1 MIILL
6 LFGIALSAVAAAFAV
21 RAVAIGGVRRRNT
34 LAQIA
39 SYGFTGVVVT
49 PDEPQPRRGPRAM
62 LDSLATMLGTVAVR
76 RFASL
81 REQEV
86 RSQLR
91 TAGLYHVRPETF
103 VGYRMLAAGFVP
115 ALWLLLSLSSGSI
128 SPRGLLIVTVVAVQ
142 GWILP
147 LFFLKRRGTQRLHE
161 IDLEMPELVDLLVTT
176 VEAGVGFAAALQLV
190 ARRVQGPLGQELR
203 ITLQEQNMGLTIE
216 NALENMLERVD
227 SVSVRTFV
235 QAMVQGQTLGV
246 SIGRILRDLALDMRK
261 RRRQMAEERAQKAPT
276 KILFPLVFLILP
288 ALFIIVLGGPLIGL
302 ANTLGSLA

>member
-6 LFGIALSAVAAAFAV
+6 LFGIALTAVAAAFAV
-21 RAVAIGGVRRRNT
+21 RAVAIGGIRRRNT
-34 LAQIA
+34 LAQIS
-39 SYGFTGVVVT
+39 SYGFTGTIVASDQA
-49 PDEPQPRRGPRAM
+49 PERRGLRAV
-62 LDSLATMLGTVAVR
+62 LDSLATRLGTLAVR
-76 RFASL
+76 RFVSL
-81 REQEV
+81 HEQDV
-86 RSQLR
+86 RKQLR
-91 TAGLYHVRPETF
+91 TAGLYHVRVETF

-115 ALWLLLSLSSGSI
+115 ALWLLLSLTSGGI
-128 SPRGLLIVTVVAVQ
+128 SPRGLLVVTVVGVQ
-142 GWILP
+142 GWVLP
-147 LFFLKRRGTQRLHE
+147 SFFLKRRGTQRLHE

-216 NALENMLERVD
+216 SALENMLERVD
-227 SVSVRTFV
+227 SVSVRVFV

-288 ALFIIVLGGPLIGL
+288 ALFIVILGGPLIGL

>member
-6 LFGIALSAVAAAFAV
+6 LFGIALTAVAAGFAV
-21 RAVAIGGVRRRNT
+21 HAIAIGGVRRRNT
-34 LAQIA
+34 LAQIS
-39 SYGFTGVVVT
+39 SYGFTGTVVAL
-49 PDEPQPRRGPRAM
+49 DEPPVRRGPRAL
-62 LDSLATMLGTVAVR
+62 LDSLATRLGTLAVR

-86 RSQLR
+86 RKLLR
-91 TAGLYHVRPETF
+91 TAGLYHIRVETF
-103 VGYRMLAAGFVP
+103 VGYRLLAAGFVP
-115 ALWLLLSLSSGSI
+115 ALWLLHSLSSGSI
-128 SPRGLLIVTVVAVQ
+128 SPRGLLLVTFVAVQ

-147 LFFLKRRGTQRLHE
+147 SFFLKRRGTQRLHD

-216 NALENMLERVD
+216 DALENMLERVD
-227 SVSVRTFV
+227 SVSVRAFV

-302 ANTLGSLA
+302 AKTFGSLA

>member
-6 LFGIALSAVAAAFAV
+6 LFGIALTAVAAAFAV

-39 SYGFTGVVVT
+39 SYGFVGPVVT
-49 PDEPQPRRGPRAM
+49 SQEAPVHGGLRAFV
-62 LDSLATMLGTVAVR
+62 DSLATRLGTLAVR

-86 RSQLR
+86 RTHLR
-91 TAGLYHVRPETF
+91 TAGLYHVRVETF
-103 VGYRMLAAGFVP
+103 VGYRMLAAGVVP
-115 ALWLLLSLSSGSI
+115 SLWLLLSLTSGSI
-128 SPRGLLIVTVVAVQ
+128 SPRGLLLVSVTAMM
-142 GWILP
+142 GWVLP

-216 NALENMLERVD
+216 AALENMLDRVD
-227 SVSVRTFV
+227 SVSMRAFV
-235 QAMVQGQTLGV
+235 QAMIQGQNLGV

-288 ALFIIVLGGPLIGL
+288 ALFIVILGGPLIGL

>member
-6 LFGIALSAVAAAFAV
+6 LFGIVLTAIAAAFAV
-21 RAVAIGGVRRRNT
+21 RAVAMSGIRRRNT
-34 LAQIA
+34 LAQIS
-39 SYGFTGVVVT
+39 SYGFTGTIVASDQA
-49 PDEPQPRRGPRAM
+49 PERQGLRAL
-62 LDSLATMLGTVAVR
+62 LDSLATKLGTLAVR
-76 RFASL
+76 RFVSMHEEEI
-81 REQEV
+81 RK
-86 RSQLR
+86 QLR
-91 TAGLYHVRPETF
+91 TAGLYHVRVEMF

-115 ALWLLLSLSSGSI
+115 ALWLLLSLTSGSI
-128 SPRGLLIVTVVAVQ
+128 SPRGLLLVAVVAVQ

-147 LFFLKRRGTQRLHE
+147 SFFLKRRGAQRLHE

-227 SVSVRTFV
+227 SASVRAFV
-235 QAMVQGQTLGV
+235 QAMVQGQSLGV

-288 ALFIIVLGGPLIGL
+288 ALFIVILGGPLIGL

>member
-6 LFGIALSAVAAAFAV
+6 LFGIVLTAVAAAFAV
-21 RAVAIGGVRRRNT
+21 RAVSIGGVRRRNT

-39 SYGFTGVVVT
+39 SYGFAGPVVT
-49 PDEPQPRRGPRAM
+49 SQDAPERGGLRSV
-62 LDSLATMLGTVAVR
+62 LDSLATKLGALAVR

-81 REQEV
+81 REEEV
-86 RSQLR
+86 RAQLR
-91 TAGLYHVRPETF
+91 TAGLYHVRVETF
-103 VGYRMLAAGFVP
+103 VGYRMMAAGFVP
-115 ALWLLLSLSSGSI
+115 ALWLLLSLTSGGI
-128 SPRGLLIVTVVAVQ
+128 SPRGLLIVSVIAVQ

-147 LFFLKRRGTQRLHE
+147 SFFLKRRGTQRLHE

-216 NALENMLERVD
+216 AALENMLDRVD
-227 SVSVRTFV
+227 SASVRAFV
-235 QAMVQGQTLGV
+235 QAMIQGQNLGV

-288 ALFIIVLGGPLIGL
+288 ALFIVILGGPLIGL